1 MSNWVI
7 YSNTHLRLT
16 VLLDHHARMF
26 DVQLAPVN
34 LAVHVLDRFSNAD
47 VEPFAI
53 GAPAGEVSMAWRGAW

>member
-1 MSNWVI
+1 
-7 YSNTHLRLT
+7 
-16 VLLDHHARMF
+16 MF